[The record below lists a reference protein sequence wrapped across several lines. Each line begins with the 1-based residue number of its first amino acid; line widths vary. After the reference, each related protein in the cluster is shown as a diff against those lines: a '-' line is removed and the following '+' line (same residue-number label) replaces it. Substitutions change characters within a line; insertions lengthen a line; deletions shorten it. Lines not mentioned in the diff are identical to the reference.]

1 MEQVCLW
8 RVNLF
13 ILVPIDIKKFGYNG
27 EKKHSQTLSWY
38 NKTLKVTK

>member
-13 ILVPIDIKKFGYNG
+13 ILVPIDIKNFGYNG